1 MWLRSPR
8 MKAPRVL
15 SPLLYSSPFDH
26 NNEEPRNPNTLCLCC
41 PFSPLLRSTTH
52 LSLAEQ
58 SSLSSADSPRSGH
71 IGLRLCLDPP
81 LRTQAS
87 PYLALQIDRRS
98 SEAPVSISLPVPC
111 PRSFPS
117 FINLPPSS
125 TSLRS
130 SSLHR
135 PPPAFFFSAISIAT
149 QPFAPGL
156 PQIAADHHLADNA
169 SFIVIVYSHRC
180 HEPNKVLLSSSVSA
194 FVASPRRPHHLLST
208 QRPTPTTH
216 FPPLFQCLTATT
228 PQPVRFARG

>member
-15 SPLLYSSPFDH
+15 SFLLYSSPFDH

-71 IGLRLCLDPP
+71 IGLRLRLDPP

-87 PYLALQIDRRS
+87 PYLALQIERRS

-125 TSLRS
+125 FLPPPPTSCFFFSPQSPSLRNPSPLAFPRLQLTTTLLTMRRSSSSSIATVATNQTKFFLLLPFPPSSPLRGAPITSYQRNDPHRQLIFLRS
-130 SSLHR
+130 S
-135 PPPAFFFSAISIAT
+135 
-149 QPFAPGL
+149 
-156 PQIAADHHLADNA
+156 N
-169 SFIVIVYSHRC
+169 V
-180 HEPNKVLLSSSVSA
+180 
-194 FVASPRRPHHLLST
+194 
-208 QRPTPTTH
+208 
-216 FPPLFQCLTATT
+216 
-228 PQPVRFARG
+228 